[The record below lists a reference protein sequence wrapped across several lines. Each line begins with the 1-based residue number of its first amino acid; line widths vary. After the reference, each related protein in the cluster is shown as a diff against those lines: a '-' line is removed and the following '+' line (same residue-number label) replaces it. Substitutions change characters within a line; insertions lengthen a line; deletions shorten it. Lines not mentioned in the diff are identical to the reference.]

1 MTYYIPGSQLLNA
14 PEQRGQLCANRIHF
28 VDRTGEFHP
37 PSFDGL
43 YSVYNTKSNGDV
55 YRLLMMERRVPN
67 IYFRPQCE
75 QIKTSYNA
83 FDRAIIVYPGY
94 YV

>member
-1 MTYYIPGSQLLNA
+1 MPLNRGGS
-14 PEQRGQLCANRIHF
+14 CAQI
-28 VDRTGEFHP
+28 EFTLSIEPANFTP